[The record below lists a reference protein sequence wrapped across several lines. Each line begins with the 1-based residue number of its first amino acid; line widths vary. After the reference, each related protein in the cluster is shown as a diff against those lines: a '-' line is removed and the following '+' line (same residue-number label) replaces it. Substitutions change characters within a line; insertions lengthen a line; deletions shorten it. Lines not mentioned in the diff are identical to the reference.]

1 MASEREDVGGC
12 GGCLVI
18 IAIFVVIALV
28 VAAVISIAALID
40 PFSWMPPI
48 GDIFGGCSDKAQ
60 PAAGECDL
68 GTRYPGFWWHVIINL
83 LYALAA
89 LVLLLMLAFALPEFR
104 EARSRRFESAAAAK
118 RYGEARRG
126 LALVAGL
133 LGGLAAIPIV
143 AALV

>member
-1 MASEREDVGGC
+1 
-12 GGCLVI
+12 LVI
-18 IAIFVVIALV
+18 IAIFVLIALV

-48 GDIFGGCSDKAQ
+48 GDIFGDCSDKLET
-60 PAAGECDL
+60 AADECDL

-89 LVLLLMLAFALPEFR
+89 LVLLLMFAAVLPEYR
-104 EARSRRFESAAAAK
+104 KARTGRFESEDAVE
-118 RYGEARRG
+118 RYRHARQAV
-126 LALVAGL
+126 ALLAGL
-133 LGGLAAIPIV
+133 LAALAAIPIV